1 MRGVAKRL
9 VGGGTGAARKQATPE
24 LARNA
29 RYQKKIPK
37 IETET
42 NIKSKKNEKKR
53 KCASW
58 KNIGE
63 FSLEMGFT
71 SFCILNLENADKLVW
86 SEAAEEEQWRQD

>member
-1 MRGVAKRL
+1 MRAAKRKFQRL
-9 VGGGTGAARKQATPE
+9 KQKQTLRA
-24 LARNA
+24 
-29 RYQKKIPK
+29 KK
-37 IETET
+37 
-42 NIKSKKNEKKR
+42 KKR

-86 SEAAEEEQWRQD
+86 SECAEEEDWRQD

>member
-1 MRGVAKRL
+1 MMRARSCVRGVAKRL
-9 VGGGTGAARKQATPE
+9 VGGGALQENKQLLSLHVMRAAKRKFQR
-24 LARNA
+24 LK
-29 RYQKKIPK
+29 QKQ
-37 IETET
+37 TLRA
-42 NIKSKKNEKKR
+42 KKNGKKR

-86 SEAAEEEQWRQD
+86 KE

>member
-1 MRGVAKRL
+1 MRAAKRKFQRL
-9 VGGGTGAARKQATPE
+9 KQKQTLRA
-24 LARNA
+24 
-29 RYQKKIPK
+29 
-37 IETET
+37 
-42 NIKSKKNEKKR
+42 KKNGKKR

-86 SEAAEEEQWRQD
+86 SECAEEEQWRQE